1 MRHRLIKLNF
11 NTNTYIQ
18 FIIFINIIMFYM
30 FFIYNTFPILLFI

>member
-11 NTNTYIQ
+11 NNKKYIQ

-30 FFIYNTFPILLFI
+30 FFIYNTSPILLFI